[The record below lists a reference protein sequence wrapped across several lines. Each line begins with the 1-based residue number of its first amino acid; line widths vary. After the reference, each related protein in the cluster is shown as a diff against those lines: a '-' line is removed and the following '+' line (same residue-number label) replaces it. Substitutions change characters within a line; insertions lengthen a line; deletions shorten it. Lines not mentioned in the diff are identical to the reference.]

1 MRIVSKTIV
10 TLGFV
15 GAMACGGSTLTHAQG
30 IYFGAPGVE
39 FNVGRQP
46 YRERNYD
53 GGYRSSDGDRYQS
66 YEGDRSYYGGPYV
79 VVRPEWN
86 ERRTWNGRDWN

>member
-1 MRIVSKTIV
+1 MRILSKIIV

-15 GAMACGGSTLTHAQG
+15 GAMACGGATLTHAQG

-39 FNVGRQP
+39 FGVGRQP

-53 GGYRSSDGDRYQS
+53 RGYRSYEGDRYQS

-79 VVRPEWN
+79 YVRPEWN
-86 ERRTWNGRDWN
+86 ERRTRNRRDWN

>member
-1 MRIVSKTIV
+1 MRILSKIIV

-15 GAMACGGSTLTHAQG
+15 GAMACGGATLTHAQG

-39 FNVGRQP
+39 FGVGQP

-53 GGYRSSDGDRYQS
+53 RGYRSYEGDRYQS

-79 VVRPEWN
+79 SVRPEWN
-86 ERRTWNGRDWN
+86 ERRTRNGRDWN